1 MTRPADRCSS
11 STLRSRRP
19 AAQSVVSTG
28 GVGVMMMIRAGW
40 LGGRM
45 FTTSLAALGGAG
57 SRTANDSGSSAP
69 WLQARL
75 DRHGEAVGSDHPTV
89 FVQN

>member
-11 STLRSRRP
+11 CTLRSRQP
-19 AAQSVVSTG
+19 AARSVGSTG
-28 GVGVMMMIRAGW
+28 GVGAMMVRAGW
-40 LGGRM
+40 AGGI